1 MKRQISS
8 YKGRKLCLWQK
19 LLLSAVLAGAVT
31 FAGLFGAVLYGS
43 YDHIHDQPEVMI
55 ILGCQ
60 VKETGPSEL
69 LQDRLDKALA
79 YLEDNPDMTIVVSG
93 GQGPDEPTTEARAMA
108 DYLMAGGVPE
118 ELVRYLE
125 NHPADNLS
133 ILVKT
138 SENAAALAACAP
150 FTAAYP
156 IPETGAAWYL
166 CENGTC
172 RAPVAEFQELPLEGV
187 DRKHGPQ

>member
-1 MKRQISS
+1 M
-8 YKGRKLCLWQK
+8 
-19 LLLSAVLAGAVT
+19 
-31 FAGLFGAVLYGS
+31 
-43 YDHIHDQPEVMI
+43 
-55 ILGCQ
+55 
-60 VKETGPSEL
+60 
-69 LQDRLDKALA
+69 
-79 YLEDNPDMTIVVSG
+79 
-93 GQGPDEPTTEARAMA
+93 
-108 DYLMAGGVPE
+108 PE

>member
-1 MKRQISS
+1 M
-8 YKGRKLCLWQK
+8 
-19 LLLSAVLAGAVT
+19 AD
-31 FAGLFGAVLYGS
+31 VLYP
-43 YDHIHDQPEVMI
+43 HR
-55 ILGCQ
+55 
-60 VKETGPSEL
+60 EL
-69 LQDRLDKALA
+69 VCAVRQ
-79 YLEDNPDMTIVVSG
+79 
-93 GQGPDEPTTEARAMA
+93 
-108 DYLMAGGVPE
+108 GVPE

-172 RAPVAEFQELPLEGV
+172 WRRWRSSRNCRWKGLTESMVRSKKTKSPLLGALCGHLSLQKAKTDSSAIRLSLSKVEKENSMV
-187 DRKHGPQ
+187 KTAANS